1 MGPKIPGSSLVIQ
14 HYSHNLTLFLYYSDL
29 ILVLTFCHPAS
40 FLYNFY
46 FILVIFSAQIR
57 NAWDNNKSMAR
68 NLQEM
73 GLSFDPNRTLPI
85 KKQTVSRTAG
95 PAHIVTKP
103 YILTKLQE
111 EASLQEK
118 DSKTLSSDLIEYAQ
132 HMIREHKDNYKAMAR
147 DEKNYYQDT
156 PKQIKRKINEYKRCH
171 PQHYEAFV
179 NSLAAPEAMDQ

>member
-1 MGPKIPGSSLVIQ
+1 MPKTKQSKRRKRFDYNTDRKKLKKK
-14 HYSHNLTLFLYYSDL
+14 FLKKTNPR
-29 ILVLTFCHPAS
+29 IEH
-40 FLYNFY
+40 
-46 FILVIFSAQIR
+46 AQIR

-85 KKQTVSRTAG
+85 KKQTLVGGDTDDRR

-118 DSKTLSSDLIEYAQ
+118 DSKTLSSDLIEYVQ
-132 HMIREHKDNYKAMAR
+132 HMIREHKDNYKMFLNR
-147 DEKNYYQDT
+147 RSCSFQMDSHQWFCVCLHWK
-156 PKQIKRKINEYKRCH
+156 H
-171 PQHYEAFV
+171 QHFFV
-179 NSLAAPEAMDQ
+179 LKSFHRLFILDSEP